1 MLGSSGHQTGPQ
13 SFLSRTVV
21 HYTALAGR
29 VKHTDIQYETG
40 GGRGERKMGGEGKE
54 GREGW
59 EERGMS

>member
-1 MLGSSGHQTGPQ
+1 M
-13 SFLSRTVV
+13 V

>member
-1 MLGSSGHQTGPQ
+1 M
-13 SFLSRTVV
+13 V

-54 GREGW
+54 GRGLLTQQGSPVESVGPT
-59 EERGMS
+59 SKK